1 MRTLRRA
8 FAAMVMSFAAR
19 AEAQH
24 THGEAQLDIGIDGT
38 SGAMELRIPGDDLY
52 GFEHQPRTAVERA
65 KRDSAVAKLRSQA
78 SSLVRFDA
86 AFGCAVTPGPV
97 RFSAGKHVEVSARYT
112 FSCRRAPIGRDIRFG
127 VTSVF
132 PSVHI
137 LRVQLVTE
145 TAQLNTT
152 ITDDK
157 GVLRP

>member
-1 MRTLRRA
+1 MRRA
-8 FAAMVMSFAAR
+8 FATMVMSFAAR

-65 KRDSAVAKLRSQA
+65 KRDSAVAKLGSRA
-78 SSLVRFDA
+78 S
-86 AFGCAVTPGPV
+86 
-97 RFSAGKHVEVSARYT
+97 
-112 FSCRRAPIGRDIRFG
+112 IGRDIRFG